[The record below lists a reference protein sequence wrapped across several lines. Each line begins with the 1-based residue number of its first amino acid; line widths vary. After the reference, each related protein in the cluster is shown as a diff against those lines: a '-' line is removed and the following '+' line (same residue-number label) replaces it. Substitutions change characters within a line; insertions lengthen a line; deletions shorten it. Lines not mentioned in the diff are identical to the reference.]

1 MNRLLIL
8 FATAQQLGLS
18 MKENSC
24 SSVPLYIDD
33 TKRAGILLW
42 YG

>member
-18 MKENSC
+18 VKENSR
-24 SSVPLYIDD
+24 SSVPLY
-33 TKRAGILLW
+33 
-42 YG
+42 